1 MLLCGRSQQDTVQ
14 KPGEG
19 LLCPFLTLLCI
30 IKSTEFKEFGDWL
43 TFNTHK
49 KGAKL
54 GEDLVNMPYIS
65 NIL

>member
-19 LLCPFLTLLCI
+19 LLCPL
-30 IKSTEFKEFGDWL
+30 IKSTEFGDWL

-54 GEDLVNMPYIS
+54 GEDLVNMPLYIKYS
-65 NIL
+65 VNSYL